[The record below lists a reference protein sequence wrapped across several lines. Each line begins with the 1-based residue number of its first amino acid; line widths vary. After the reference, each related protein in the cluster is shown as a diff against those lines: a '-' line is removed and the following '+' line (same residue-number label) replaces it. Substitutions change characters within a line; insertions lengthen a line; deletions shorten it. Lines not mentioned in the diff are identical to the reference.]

1 MSPLQVQLRSQL
13 VDLQKL
19 YDEKQAKLSKIKSSS
34 PKKSNGSA
42 KSTPAKASRAA
53 AVDSG
58 DSCLRGPGRPKKR
71 TLKST
76 RRRMGRPPKKIVKEE
91 VEDQVST
98 VKEEKCPTPMDGLA
112 AALKSS
118 QGIYLPDSFSFSLS
132 QRTCDLVKSFSHCI
146 GSLIS
151 MV

>member
-1 MSPLQVQLRSQL
+1 MRSQL

-34 PKKSNGSA
+34 PKKSIGSA
-42 KSTPAKASRAA
+42 KSTPAKASRATA

-91 VEDQVST
+91 EVEEQVST

-118 QGIYLPDSFSFSLS
+118 QGIYLTDMYRQF
-132 QRTCDLVKSFSHCI
+132 T
-146 GSLIS
+146 
-151 MV
+151 

>member
-1 MSPLQVQLRSQL
+1 MRSQL

-34 PKKSNGSA
+34 PKKSIGSA
-42 KSTPAKASRAA
+42 KSTPAKASRAAAAAAAA

-91 VEDQVST
+91 EVEEQVST

-118 QGIYLPDSFSFSLS
+118 QGIHLPDMYRQF
-132 QRTCDLVKSFSHCI
+132 T
-146 GSLIS
+146 
-151 MV
+151 